1 MGDLSQTSSVMVA
14 TFGIVLLVH
23 DVRTTPFILG
33 LGLTA
38 WILAVAQLDNPFRSR
53 WLLDLLALDGLII
66 PPEHRSAHLAGLAH
80 WRSGG
85 EGPILGRTIEKV
97 ESEAG
102 NRSLFRAQI
111 GLVVGDLPPR
121 PARLA
126 FGEAGRPAL
135 DERENQ
141 ALLERLREAR
151 VGIIEIEP
159 RPVTGARSLRGLP
172 LLGLALTRRAVL
184 AVLDRG
190 LSGNPETER
199 ARLRRVS

>member
-1 MGDLSQTSSVMVA
+1 MTLRSRRSVWSPALTAAVALWFRRYRQRIDTVVAICAIIGELTAVGIVWVTGDLSQTSSVMVA

-85 EGPILGRTIEKV
+85 EGPILGRTIENV

-121 PARLA
+121 PAC
-126 FGEAGRPAL
+126 AL
-135 DERENQ
+135 GVWR
-141 ALLERLREAR
+141 
-151 VGIIEIEP
+151 G
-159 RPVTGARSLRGLP
+159 GAP
-172 LLGLALTRRAVL
+172 
-184 AVLDRG
+184 
-190 LSGNPETER
+190 R
-199 ARLRRVS
+199 ARRGREPGAA